1 MNLCF
6 QFLITWFEFMRIH
19 FLLQQSGLEWLAH
32 TETKTILQ
40 WGRWAWRAGKTHIC
54 KGEFVSVRCECE
66 EGSIKVG
73 EFWVLM
79 GPPDLSLPWPVVGG
93 GEFICSTSWN
103 NNNKNKLWVKCEWE
117 EIEGWNCHTVTKFE
131 WPRRRKYDKKIFV
144 GVIF

>member
-6 QFLITWFEFMRIH
+6 QFLITWFEFMCIH
-19 FLLQQSGLEWLAH
+19 FLLQKGGLEWLAH
-32 TETKTILQ
+32 TAPKTILH
-40 WGRWAWRAGKTHIC
+40 WGRWACRAGKTHIC

-79 GPPDLSLPWPVVGG
+79 GPPDLSLPWPVLGG
-93 GEFICSTSWN
+93 GELICSASWN

-117 EIEGWNCHTVTKFE
+117 EIEGSHCHTVTKI
-131 WPRRRKYDKKIFV
+131 RV
-144 GVIF
+144 A